1 MKIITSF
8 LCNSRKNSYLCRMK
22 VIQKTYKFRLYPNKQ
37 QEKMLANYFGSVRF
51 VYNHFLAKRKE
62 QYEQT
67 RKSSNYYEQAK
78 ELTAMKKTE
87 AYSWLKEI
95 NSQTLQHA
103 LRHLETA
110 YVNFFKGRTRF
121 PRFHSK
127 KHGGSFAIPQHFKV
141 EGNRIFIPKFK
152 GGIRFAKSQDVQG
165 ELRNMTVSV
174 TPGGK
179 YYVCIMAQV
188 EVEDLEKTNLSVG
201 IDLGLKDF
209 VITSDNDR
217 YSSNKFIQKYS
228 KKLATMQKHLSR
240 KKKGSGSWNRQRIK
254 VARLQEKIM
263 SCRKDKLHKIS
274 IDLLRRYDVVCCE
287 DLNVRGMVRNHHL
300 AKSVS
305 DASWGT
311 FVTMLEYKA
320 KWYGKTLV
328 KIGRFYP
335 SSKTCHH
342 CGHVKEELS
351 LSDRY
356 YTCPN
361 CGELIDR
368 DLNAAKNILDE
379 GLRNISAGTVDY
391 TDGEGVRLACKHSLM
406 KSESHKSLA
415 CG

>member
-1 MKIITSF
+1 MYI
-8 LCNSRKNSYLCRMK
+8 CVMK
-22 VIQKTYKFRLYPNKQ
+22 VIQKTYKFRLYPNKE

-87 AYSWLKEI
+87 SFSWLKEI

-127 KHGGSFAIPQHFKV
+127 KHGGSFAVPQYFKV

-152 GGIRFAKSQDVQG
+152 GGIRFAKSQDVLG

-179 YYVCIMAQV
+179 YYVCIMAHV
-188 EVEDLEKTNLSVG
+188 EVGDLEKTNLSVG

-209 VITSDNDR
+209 VITSNGDR
-217 YSSNKFIQKYS
+217 YSSNKFIKKYS

-254 VARLQEKIM
+254 VARLQEKIT
-263 SCRKDKLHKIS
+263 SCRNDKLHKIS
-274 IDLLRRYDVVCCE
+274 VELIRRYDVVCCE
-287 DLNVRGMVRNHHL
+287 DLNVKGMVKNHHL
-300 AKSVS
+300 AKAVS

-320 KWYGKTLV
+320 KWYGKELV

-342 CGHVKEELS
+342 CGHVKEDLS
-351 LSDRY
+351 LEDRY

-391 TDGEGVRLACKHSLM
+391 TDGEGVRLACKHSLK
-406 KSESHKSLA
+406 KSESRKS
-415 CG
+415 

>member
-1 MKIITSF
+1 MK
-8 LCNSRKNSYLCRMK
+8 M
-22 VIQKTYKFRLYPNKQ
+22 IQKTYKFRLYPNKK

-87 AYSWLKEI
+87 AFSWLKEI

-127 KHGGSFAIPQHFKV
+127 KHGGSFAVPQYFKV

-152 GGIRFAKSQDVQG
+152 GGIRFAKSQDVLG

-179 YYVCIMAQV
+179 YYVCIMAHV
-188 EVEDLEKTNLSVG
+188 EVGDLEKTNLSVG

-209 VITSDNDR
+209 VITSNGDR
-217 YSSNKFIQKYS
+217 YSSNKFIKKYS

-254 VARLQEKIM
+254 VARLQEKIT
-263 SCRKDKLHKIS
+263 SCRNDKLHKIS
-274 IDLLRRYDVVCCE
+274 VELIRRYDVVCCE
-287 DLNVRGMVRNHHL
+287 DLNVKGMVKNHHL
-300 AKSVS
+300 AKAVS

-320 KWYGKTLV
+320 KWYGKELV

-342 CGHVKEELS
+342 CGHVKEDLS
-351 LSDRY
+351 LEDRY

-391 TDGEGVRLACKHSLM
+391 TDGEGVRLACKHSLK
-406 KSESHKSLA
+406 KSESRKS
-415 CG
+415 

>member
-1 MKIITSF
+1 
-8 LCNSRKNSYLCRMK
+8 
-22 VIQKTYKFRLYPNKQ
+22 
-37 QEKMLANYFGSVRF
+37 MLANYFGSVRF

-62 QYEQT
+62 QYEKT

-78 ELTAMKKTE
+78 ELAAMKKTE

-152 GGIRFAKSQDVQG
+152 GGIKFAKSQEVKG

-174 TPGGK
+174 TPSGK

-188 EVEDLEKTNLSVG
+188 EAEDLEKTNQSVG

-209 VITSDNDR
+209 VITSNGDR
-217 YSSNKFIQKYS
+217 YSSNKFIQKCS

-240 KKKGSGSWNRQRIK
+240 KKKGSASWNRQRIK

-263 SCRKDKLHKIS
+263 SSRKDKLHKIS
-274 IDLLRRYDVVCCE
+274 IDLIRRYDVVCCE
-287 DLNVRGMVRNHHL
+287 NLNVKGLVRNHHL
-300 AKSVS
+300 AKSIS
-305 DASWGT
+305 DASWST

-342 CGHVKEELS
+342 CGHVNDDLS
-351 LSDRY
+351 LADRY
-356 YTCPN
+356 YTCPY

-391 TDGEGVRLACKHSLM
+391 TDGEGVRLARKHSLM

>member
-1 MKIITSF
+1 MQIIAYF
-8 LCNSRKNSYLCRMK
+8 LCNSRKMLYICGMK
-22 VIQKTYKFRLYPNKQ
+22 VIQKTYKFRLYPNKE

-87 AYSWLKEI
+87 SYSWLKEI

-110 YVNFFKGRTRF
+110 YVNFFKGRARF

-127 KHGGSFAIPQHFKV
+127 KHGGSFAVPQHFKV

-152 GGIRFAKSQDVQG
+152 GGIRFAKSQDVLG

-174 TPGGK
+174 TPSGK

-188 EVEDLEKTNLSVG
+188 EVGDLEKTNLSVG

-217 YSSNKFIQKYS
+217 YSSNKFIKKYS
-228 KKLATMQKHLSR
+228 KKLAMMQKHLSR

-254 VARLQEKIM
+254 VARLQE
-263 SCRKDKLHKIS
+263 
-274 IDLLRRYDVVCCE
+274 
-287 DLNVRGMVRNHHL
+287 
-300 AKSVS
+300 
-305 DASWGT
+305 
-311 FVTMLEYKA
+311 
-320 KWYGKTLV
+320 
-328 KIGRFYP
+328 
-335 SSKTCHH
+335 
-342 CGHVKEELS
+342 
-351 LSDRY
+351 
-356 YTCPN
+356 
-361 CGELIDR
+361 
-368 DLNAAKNILDE
+368 
-379 GLRNISAGTVDY
+379 
-391 TDGEGVRLACKHSLM
+391 
-406 KSESHKSLA
+406 
-415 CG
+415 

>member
-1 MKIITSF
+1 MLYI
-8 LCNSRKNSYLCRMK
+8 CGMK
-22 VIQKTYKFRLYPNKQ
+22 VIQKTYKFRLYPNKE

-87 AYSWLKEI
+87 AFSWLKEI

-127 KHGGSFAIPQHFKV
+127 KHGGSFAVPQYFKV

-152 GGIRFAKSQDVQG
+152 GGIRFAKSQDVLG

-179 YYVCIMAQV
+179 YYVCIMAHVQV
-188 EVEDLEKTNLSVG
+188 GDLEKTNLSVG

-209 VITSDNDR
+209 VITSNGDR
-217 YSSNKFIQKYS
+217 YSSNKFIKKYS

-254 VARLQEKIM
+254 VARLQEKIT
-263 SCRKDKLHKIS
+263 SCRNDKLHKIS
-274 IDLLRRYDVVCCE
+274 VDLIRRYDVVCCE
-287 DLNVRGMVRNHHL
+287 DLNVKGMVKNHNL
-300 AKSVS
+300 AKAVS

-320 KWYGKTLV
+320 KWYGKELV

-342 CGHVKEELS
+342 CGHVKEDLS
-351 LSDRY
+351 LADRY

-391 TDGEGVRLACKHSLM
+391 TDGEGVRLACKHSLK
-406 KSESHKSLA
+406 KSESRKS
-415 CG
+415 

>member
-1 MKIITSF
+1 MQRIAYF
-8 LCNSRKNSYLCRMK
+8 LCNSRKMLYICGMK
-22 VIQKTYKFRLYPNKQ
+22 VIQKTYKFRLYPNKE

-51 VYNHFLAKRKE
+51 VYNHFLAKREE
-62 QYEQT
+62 QYEKT

-87 AYSWLKEI
+87 AYSWLNEI

-110 YVNFFKGRTRF
+110 YVNFFKGRAKF

-127 KHGGSFAIPQHFKV
+127 KHGGSFAVPQHFKV

-152 GGIRFAKSQDVQG
+152 GGIRFAKSRDVQG

-174 TPGGK
+174 TPIGK

-188 EVEDLEKTNLSVG
+188 EVDDLEKTNLSVG

-209 VITSDNDR
+209 VVTSNGDR

-254 VARLQEKIM
+254 VARLQEKIT
-263 SCRKDKLHKIS
+263 SCRNDKLHNIS
-274 IDLLRRYDVVCCE
+274 VDLIRRYDVVCCE
-287 DLNVRGMVRNHHL
+287 DLNVKGMVKNHHL
-300 AKSVS
+300 AKAVS

-342 CGHVKEELS
+342 CGHVKDDLS
-351 LSDRY
+351 LADRY

-391 TDGEGVRLACKHSLM
+391 TDGEGVRLACKHSLK
-406 KSESHKSLA
+406 KSESRKS
-415 CG
+415 

>member
-1 MKIITSF
+1 MQIIAYF
-8 LCNSRKNSYLCRMK
+8 LCNSRKMLYICGMK
-22 VIQKTYKFRLYPNKQ
+22 VIQKTYKFRLYPNKE

-87 AYSWLKEI
+87 AFSWLKEI

-127 KHGGSFAIPQHFKV
+127 KHGGSFAVPQHFKV

-152 GGIRFAKSQDVQG
+152 GGIRFAKSQDVLG

-179 YYVCIMAQV
+179 YYVCIMAHVQV
-188 EVEDLEKTNLSVG
+188 GDLEKTNLSVG

-209 VITSDNDR
+209 VITSNGDR
-217 YSSNKFIQKYS
+217 YSSNKFIKKYS

-254 VARLQEKIM
+254 VARLQEKIT
-263 SCRKDKLHKIS
+263 SCRNDKLHKIS
-274 IDLLRRYDVVCCE
+274 VDLIRRYDVVCCE
-287 DLNVRGMVRNHHL
+287 DLNVKGMVKNHNL
-300 AKSVS
+300 AKAVS
-305 DASWGT
+305 DASWST

-320 KWYGKTLV
+320 KWYGKELV

-342 CGHVKEELS
+342 CGHVKEDLS
-351 LSDRY
+351 LADRY

-391 TDGEGVRLACKHSLM
+391 TDGEGVRLACKHSLK
-406 KSESHKSLA
+406 KSESRKS
-415 CG
+415 

>member
-1 MKIITSF
+1 
-8 LCNSRKNSYLCRMK
+8 
-22 VIQKTYKFRLYPNKQ
+22 
-37 QEKMLANYFGSVRF
+37 
-51 VYNHFLAKRKE
+51 
-62 QYEQT
+62 
-67 RKSSNYYEQAK
+67 
-78 ELTAMKKTE
+78 
-87 AYSWLKEI
+87 
-95 NSQTLQHA
+95 
-103 LRHLETA
+103 
-110 YVNFFKGRTRF
+110 
-121 PRFHSK
+121 
-127 KHGGSFAIPQHFKV
+127 
-141 EGNRIFIPKFK
+141 
-152 GGIRFAKSQDVQG
+152 
-165 ELRNMTVSV
+165 MTVSV

-188 EVEDLEKTNLSVG
+188 VVGDLEKTNLSVG

-217 YSSNKFIQKYS
+217 YSSNKFIKKYS
-228 KKLATMQKHLSR
+228 KKLSTMQKHLSR
-240 KKKGSGSWNRQRIK
+240 KKKGSGSWNRLRIK

-274 IDLLRRYDVVCCE
+274 IDLIRRYDVVCCE
-287 DLNVRGMVRNHHL
+287 DLNVKGMVRNRHL

-305 DASWGT
+305 DASWST

-328 KIGRFYP
+328 KIDRFYP
-335 SSKTCHH
+335 SSKTCHY
-342 CGHVKEELS
+342 CGHVKEDLS

>member
-1 MKIITSF
+1 MQIIAYF
-8 LCNSRKNSYLCRMK
+8 LCNSRKMLYICGMK
-22 VIQKTYKFRLYPNKQ
+22 VIQKTYKFRLYPNKE

-87 AYSWLKEI
+87 AFSWLKEI

-127 KHGGSFAIPQHFKV
+127 KHGGSFAVPQYFKV

-152 GGIRFAKSQDVQG
+152 GGIRFAKSQDVLG

-179 YYVCIMAQV
+179 YYVCIMAHV
-188 EVEDLEKTNLSVG
+188 EVGDLEKTNLSVG

-209 VITSDNDR
+209 VITSNGDR
-217 YSSNKFIQKYS
+217 YSSNKFIKKYS

-254 VARLQEKIM
+254 VARLQEKIT
-263 SCRKDKLHKIS
+263 SCRNDKLHKIS
-274 IDLLRRYDVVCCE
+274 VELIRRYDVVCCE
-287 DLNVRGMVRNHHL
+287 DLNVKGMAKNHHL
-300 AKSVS
+300 AKAVS

-320 KWYGKTLV
+320 KWYGKELV

-342 CGHVKEELS
+342 CGHVKEDLS
-351 LSDRY
+351 LEDRY

-368 DLNAAKNILDE
+368 DLNAAKNIRDE

-391 TDGEGVRLACKHSLM
+391 TDGEGVRLACKHSLK
-406 KSESHKSLA
+406 KSESRKS
-415 CG
+415 

>member
-1 MKIITSF
+1 MQIIAYF
-8 LCNSRKNSYLCRMK
+8 LCNSRKMLYICGMK
-22 VIQKTYKFRLYPNKQ
+22 VIQKTYKFRLYPNKE

-87 AYSWLKEI
+87 AFSWLKEI

-103 LRHLETA
+103 LRHLDTA

-127 KHGGSFAIPQHFKV
+127 KHGGSFAVPQYFKV

-152 GGIRFAKSQDVQG
+152 GGIRFAKSQDVLG

-174 TPGGK
+174 TQGGK
-179 YYVCIMAQV
+179 YYVCIMAHVQV
-188 EVEDLEKTNLSVG
+188 GDLEKTNLSVG

-209 VITSDNDR
+209 VITSNGDR
-217 YSSNKFIQKYS
+217 YSSNKFIKKYS

-254 VARLQEKIM
+254 VARLQEKIT
-263 SCRKDKLHKIS
+263 SCRNDKLHKIS
-274 IDLLRRYDVVCCE
+274 VDLIRRYDVVCCE
-287 DLNVRGMVRNHHL
+287 DLNVKGMVKNHHL
-300 AKSVS
+300 AKAVS

-320 KWYGKTLV
+320 KWYGKELV

-342 CGHVKEELS
+342 CGHVKEDLS
-351 LSDRY
+351 LADRY

-391 TDGEGVRLACKHSLM
+391 TDGEGVRLACKHSLK
-406 KSESHKSLA
+406 KSESRKS
-415 CG
+415 

>member
-1 MKIITSF
+1 MK
-8 LCNSRKNSYLCRMK
+8 M
-22 VIQKTYKFRLYPNKQ
+22 IQKTYKFRLYPNKE
-37 QEKMLANYFGSVRF
+37 QEQTLANYFGCVRF

-67 RKSSNYYEQAK
+67 KKSSNYYEQAK
-78 ELTAMKKTE
+78 ELTAMKKTN
-87 AYSWLKEI
+87 AFSWLKEI

-103 LRHLETA
+103 LRHLDTA
-110 YVNFFKGRTRF
+110 YVNFFKGRTKF
-121 PRFHSK
+121 PRFHTK

-141 EGNRIFIPKFK
+141 EDNRIFIPKFK
-152 GGIRFAKSQDVQG
+152 EGIKFAKSQDVNG

-174 TPGGK
+174 TPSGK
-179 YYVCIMAQV
+179 Y
-188 EVEDLEKTNLSVG
+188 S
-201 IDLGLKDF
+201 
-209 VITSDNDR
+209 R
-217 YSSNKFIQKYS
+217 
-228 KKLATMQKHLSR
+228 KLATMQKHLSR
-240 KKKGSGSWNRQRIK
+240 KKKGSCSWNSQRIK
-254 VARLQEKIM
+254 VARIQEKIM

-274 IDLLRRYDVVCCE
+274 IDLIRRYDVVCCE
-287 DLNVRGMVRNHHL
+287 DLNVKGMVKNRHL

-305 DASWGT
+305 DASWST

-328 KIGRFYP
+328 KIDRFYP

-342 CGHVKEELS
+342 CGYVNKDLS
-351 LSDRY
+351 LKDREW
-356 YTCPN
+356 TCPQ

>member
-1 MKIITSF
+1 M
-8 LCNSRKNSYLCRMK
+8 
-22 VIQKTYKFRLYPNKQ
+22 IQKTYKFRLYPNKE
-37 QEKMLANYFGSVRF
+37 QEKLLANYFGSIRF

-67 RKSSNYYEQAK
+67 KKSSNYYEQSK

-87 AYSWLKEI
+87 TYSWLKEI

-103 LRHLETA
+103 LRNLDTA
-110 YVNFFKGRTRF
+110 YQNFFKGRAKF

-141 EGNRIFIPKFK
+141 EDNRIFIPKFK
-152 GGIRFAKSQDVQG
+152 GGIRFVKSQNVQG

-174 TPGGK
+174 TPSGK

-188 EVEDLEKTNLSVG
+188 EVDDLEKTNLSVG

-209 VITSDNDR
+209 VITSDGDR
-217 YSSNKFIQKYS
+217 YSSNKFIKKYS
-228 KKLATMQKHLSR
+228 RKLTTMQKHLSR
-240 KKKGSGSWNRQRIK
+240 KKKGSCSWNSQRIK
-254 VARLQEKIM
+254 VAMLQEKIM

-274 IDLLRRYDVVCCE
+274 IDLIRRYDVICCE
-287 DLNVRGMVRNHHL
+287 DLNVKGMAKNHHL
-300 AKSVS
+300 AKSIS
-305 DASWGT
+305 DASWGA
-311 FVTMLEYKA
+311 FVTMLDYKA

-328 KIGRFYP
+328 KIDRFYP

-342 CGHVKEELS
+342 CGYVNKDLK
-351 LSDRY
+351 LKDREW
-356 YTCPN
+356 TCQQ

-368 DLNAAKNILDE
+368 DMNAAKNILDE

-391 TDGEGVRLACKHSLM
+391 TGGGEVRLARKHTSV
-406 KSESHKSLA
+406 KPESHKSLV

>member
-1 MKIITSF
+1 
-8 LCNSRKNSYLCRMK
+8 
-22 VIQKTYKFRLYPNKQ
+22 
-37 QEKMLANYFGSVRF
+37 MLANYFGSVRF

-62 QYEQT
+62 QYEKT

-78 ELTAMKKTE
+78 ELAAMKKTE

-95 NSQTLQHA
+95 NSQTLQHV

-152 GGIRFAKSQDVQG
+152 GGIKFAKSQEVKG

-174 TPGGK
+174 TPSGK

-188 EVEDLEKTNLSVG
+188 EAEDLEKTNQSVG

-209 VITSDNDR
+209 VITSNGDR
-217 YSSNKFIQKYS
+217 YSSNKFIQKCS

-240 KKKGSGSWNRQRIK
+240 KKKGSASWNRQRIK

-263 SCRKDKLHKIS
+263 SSRKDKLHKIS
-274 IDLLRRYDVVCCE
+274 IDLIRRYDVVCCE
-287 DLNVRGMVRNHHL
+287 NLNVKGLVRNHHL
-300 AKSVS
+300 AKSIS
-305 DASWGT
+305 DASWST

-342 CGHVKEELS
+342 CGHVNDDLS
-351 LSDRY
+351 LADRY
-356 YTCPN
+356 YTCPY

-391 TDGEGVRLACKHSLM
+391 TDGEGVRLARKHSLM

>member
-1 MKIITSF
+1 MQIIEYF
-8 LCNSRKNSYLCRMK
+8 LCNSRKMLYICGMK
-22 VIQKTYKFRLYPNKQ
+22 VIQKTYKFRLYPNKE

-87 AYSWLKEI
+87 AFSWLKEI

-127 KHGGSFAIPQHFKV
+127 KHGGSFAVPQYFKV

-152 GGIRFAKSQDVQG
+152 GGIRFAKSQDVLG

-188 EVEDLEKTNLSVG
+188 EVGDLEKTNLSVG

-209 VITSDNDR
+209 VITSNGDR
-217 YSSNKFIQKYS
+217 YSSNKFIKKYS

-254 VARLQEKIM
+254 VARLQEKIT
-263 SCRKDKLHKIS
+263 SCRNDKLHKIS
-274 IDLLRRYDVVCCE
+274 VELIRRYDVVCCE
-287 DLNVRGMVRNHHL
+287 DLNVKGMVKNHHL
-300 AKSVS
+300 AKAVS

-320 KWYGKTLV
+320 KWYGKELV

-342 CGHVKEELS
+342 CGHVKEDLS
-351 LSDRY
+351 LEDRY

-391 TDGEGVRLACKHSLM
+391 TDGEGVRLACKHSLK
-406 KSESHKSLA
+406 KSESRKS
-415 CG
+415 

>member
-1 MKIITSF
+1 MK
-8 LCNSRKNSYLCRMK
+8 M
-22 VIQKTYKFRLYPNKQ
+22 IQKTYKFRLYPNKE
-37 QEKMLANYFGSVRF
+37 QEKLLANYFGSIRF

-67 RKSSNYYEQAK
+67 KKSSNYYEQAK

-87 AYSWLKEI
+87 MYSWLKEI
-95 NSQTLQHA
+95 NSQSLQYA
-103 LRHLETA
+103 LRNLDTA
-110 YVNFFKGRTRF
+110 YQNFFKGRAKF
-121 PRFHSK
+121 PCFHSK

-141 EGNRIFIPKFK
+141 EDNRIFIPKFK
-152 GGIRFAKSQDVQG
+152 GGIRFVKSQNVQG

-174 TPGGK
+174 TPSGK

-188 EVEDLEKTNLSVG
+188 EVDDLEKTNLSVG

-209 VITSDNDR
+209 VITSDGDR
-217 YSSNKFIQKYS
+217 YSSNKFIKKYS
-228 KKLATMQKHLSR
+228 RKLTTMQKHLSR
-240 KKKGSGSWNRQRIK
+240 KKKGSCSWNSQRIK
-254 VARLQEKIM
+254 VAMLQEKIM

-274 IDLLRRYDVVCCE
+274 IDLIRRYDVVCCE
-287 DLNVRGMVRNHHL
+287 DLNVKGMVKNHHL
-300 AKSVS
+300 AKSIS
-305 DASWGT
+305 DASWGA

-328 KIGRFYP
+328 KIDRFYP

-342 CGHVKEELS
+342 CGHINKDLK
-351 LSDRY
+351 LKDREW
-356 YTCPN
+356 TCPQ

-379 GLRNISAGTVDY
+379 GLRNTSTGTVDY
-391 TDGEGVRLACKHSLM
+391 TGGGEVRLARKHSSV
-406 KSESHKSLA
+406 KSESHKLKT

>member
-1 MKIITSF
+1 MKI
-8 LCNSRKNSYLCRMK
+8 
-22 VIQKTYKFRLYPNKQ
+22 VQKTYKFRLYPNKE
-37 QEKMLANYFGSVRF
+37 QEKILANYFGGVRF

-62 QYEQT
+62 QYEKT
-67 RKSSNYYEQAK
+67 KKSSNFYEQAK

-87 AYSWLKEI
+87 SYSWIREI
-95 NSQTLQHA
+95 NSQSLQYA
-103 LRHLETA
+103 LRNLETA
-110 YVNFFKGRTRF
+110 YVNFFKGRTKF

-127 KHGGSFAIPQHFKV
+127 KHGGSFAVPQHFKV

-152 GGIRFAKSQDVQG
+152 DGIKFAKSQNVKG

-174 TPGGK
+174 TPSGK

-209 VITSDNDR
+209 VITSDGDR
-217 YSSNKFIQKYS
+217 YTSNKFIKKYS
-228 KKLATMQKHLSR
+228 KKLASMQKHLSR
-240 KKKGSGSWNRQRIK
+240 KKKGSGSWNKQRIK
-254 VARLQEKIM
+254 VARLQEKIT
-263 SCRKDKLHKIS
+263 SCRKDKLQKVS
-274 IDLLRRYDVVCCE
+274 ADLIRKYDVICCE
-287 DLNVRGMVRNHHL
+287 DLNVKGLLRNHHL
-300 AKSVS
+300 AKSIT
-305 DASWGT
+305 DASWST

-320 KWYGKTLV
+320 KWYGKTIF

-335 SSKTCHH
+335 SSKTCHC
-342 CGHVKEELS
+342 CGYIKEDLS

-361 CGELIDR
+361 CGKLIDR
-368 DLNAAKNILDE
+368 DLNAAKNILSE

-391 TDGEGVRLACKHSLM
+391 TDGEGVRLVYKHSLM
-406 KSESHKSLA
+406 KSESHNSSI

>member
-1 MKIITSF
+1 MQIIAYF
-8 LCNSRKNSYLCRMK
+8 LCNSRKMLYICGMK
-22 VIQKTYKFRLYPNKQ
+22 VIQKTYKFRLYPNKE

-87 AYSWLKEI
+87 AFSWLKEI

-127 KHGGSFAIPQHFKV
+127 KHGGSFAVPQHFKV

-152 GGIRFAKSQDVQG
+152 GGIRFAKSQDVLG

-179 YYVCIMAQV
+179 YYVCIMAHV
-188 EVEDLEKTNLSVG
+188 EVGDLEKTNLSVG

-209 VITSDNDR
+209 VITSNGDR
-217 YSSNKFIQKYS
+217 YSSNKFIKKYS

-254 VARLQEKIM
+254 VARLQEKIT
-263 SCRKDKLHKIS
+263 SCRNDKLHKIS
-274 IDLLRRYDVVCCE
+274 VELIRRYDVVCCE
-287 DLNVRGMVRNHHL
+287 DLNVKGMVKNHHL
-300 AKSVS
+300 AKAVS

-320 KWYGKTLV
+320 KWYGKELV

-342 CGHVKEELS
+342 CGHVKEDLS
-351 LSDRY
+351 LEDRY

-391 TDGEGVRLACKHSLM
+391 TDGEGVRLACKHSLK
-406 KSESHKSLA
+406 KSESRKS
-415 CG
+415 

>member
-1 MKIITSF
+1 MQIIAYF
-8 LCNSRKNSYLCRMK
+8 LCNSRKMLYICGMK
-22 VIQKTYKFRLYPNKQ
+22 VIQKTYKFRLYPNKE

-87 AYSWLKEI
+87 AFSWLKEI

-127 KHGGSFAIPQHFKV
+127 KHGGSFAVPQYFKV

-152 GGIRFAKSQDVQG
+152 GGIRFAKSQDVLG

-179 YYVCIMAQV
+179 YYVCIMAHV
-188 EVEDLEKTNLSVG
+188 EVGDLEKTNLSVG

-209 VITSDNDR
+209 VITSNGDR
-217 YSSNKFIQKYS
+217 YSSNKFIKKYS

-254 VARLQEKIM
+254 VARLQEKIT
-263 SCRKDKLHKIS
+263 SCRNDKLHKIS
-274 IDLLRRYDVVCCE
+274 VELIRRYDVVCCE
-287 DLNVRGMVRNHHL
+287 DLNVKGMVKNHHL
-300 AKSVS
+300 AKAVS

-328 KIGRFYP
+328 RIGRFYP

-342 CGHVKEELS
+342 CGHVKEDLS
-351 LSDRY
+351 LEDRY

-379 GLRNISAGTVDY
+379 GLRNISAGTADY
-391 TDGEGVRLACKHSLM
+391 TDGEGVRLACKHSLK
-406 KSESHKSLA
+406 KSESRKY
-415 CG
+415 

>member
-1 MKIITSF
+1 MK
-8 LCNSRKNSYLCRMK
+8 M
-22 VIQKTYKFRLYPNKQ
+22 IQKTYRFRLYPNKE

-62 QYEQT
+62 QYEKT
-67 RKSSNYYEQAK
+67 KKSSNYYEQAK

-110 YVNFFKGRTRF
+110 YVNFFKERTKF

-127 KHGGSFAIPQHFKV
+127 KHGGSFSVPQHFKV
-141 EGNRIFIPKFK
+141 DGNMIFLPKFK
-152 GGIRFAKSQDVQG
+152 GGIKFAKSQEVKG

-174 TPGGK
+174 TPSGK

-188 EVEDLEKTNLSVG
+188 EIEYLEKTNLSVG

-209 VITSDNDR
+209 VITSDGDR
-217 YSSNKFIQKYS
+217 YTSNKFIKKYS
-228 KKLATMQKHLSR
+228 KKLASMQKHLSR
-240 KKKGSGSWNRQRIK
+240 KKKGSGSWNKQRIK

-263 SCRKDKLHKIS
+263 FCRNDKLHKVS
-274 IDLLRRYDVVCCE
+274 TDLIRKYDVICCE
-287 DLNVRGMVRNHHL
+287 DLNVKGMVRNHHL
-300 AKSVS
+300 AKSIS
-305 DASWGT
+305 DASWGA

-320 KWYGKTLV
+320 KWYGKTLS

-342 CGHVKEELS
+342 CGYVKEDLS

-356 YTCPN
+356 YTCPS
-361 CGELIDR
+361 CGKMIDR
-368 DLNAAKNILDE
+368 DLNAAMNILDE
-379 GLRNISAGTVDY
+379 GLRHISAGTVDY
-391 TDGEGVRLACKHSLM
+391 TGGEEVRADL
-406 KSESHKSLA
+406 SESRSSAKPEAHWSLA
-415 CG
+415 HG